1 MNFHLHRSTETSI
14 GAGVATALALA
25 ALAMLAG
32 GLLPDDD
39 APQSSG
45 EQGLVA
51 TLDRL
56 GFAHAF
62 AFEEVVQAASSAVR
76 NRVVKALPR
85 QTLI

>member
-1 MNFHLHRSTETSI
+1 MNFHLHSPAETSP
-14 GAGVATALALA
+14 GAIAAAVIALA

-32 GLLPDDD
+32 GFLPEDD

-62 AFEEVVQAASSAVR
+62 AFDEVVQAASSAVR
-76 NRVVKALPR
+76 TRVISSSQQQAAF
-85 QTLI
+85 